1 MDELEKIDIIRER
14 LGVTYKEAQEA
25 LQEADGDVVQALIN
39 LEEPDKKWDDKLEEK
54 GQKLIE
60 YIKEIIKKGNVTK
73 VRIKK
78 KDKVVWELSATIG
91 ALGVGGILLSPL
103 LTIIGV
109 VGTVAALVSDYT
121 LEIVRPDGKV
131 EKHDL
136 KFLEEENSNEQEN

>member
-109 VGTVAALVSDYT
+109 VGTVAAFVNDYT
-121 LEIVRPDGKV
+121 LEIVRPDGNV
-131 EKHDL
+131 EQHDL
-136 KFLEEENSNEQEN
+136 KFLEEEDSNEGEN